1 MNLSFSREIPL
12 NDSYEVIVA
21 GGGPAG
27 CAAAAASAST
37 GAKTLLIEASGVL
50 GGMGTSGMVPA
61 WCPFSDKE
69 KSIYRGIA
77 Q

>member
-1 MNLSFSREIPL
+1 MNLSFSREVPL

-50 GGMGTSGMVPA
+50 GGMGAPLA
-61 WCPFSDKE
+61 WCPPGALSLTRRRSFT
-69 KSIYRGIA
+69 A
-77 Q
+77 A